1 MDKRTRVLN
10 HELDLTFP
18 DSFHPLSKE
27 ELAGL
32 QNPAGAEG
40 AAFSDPDDHIL
51 FSVGWKPIGTLS
63 NLLLTTKDLAKNM
76 DASFKR
82 SFAPYSYQSGGL
94 LEASIGGLPAKGVRY
109 QYTAKE
115 GVAMTGLSYV
125 LKRKK
130 VIYYLHYY
138 TRAAL
143 EQKNQAIL
151 QEILKTA
158 RWA

>member
-51 FSVGWKPIGTLS
+51 FSVGWKPPSEAFLRR
-63 NLLLTTKDLAKNM
+63 
-76 DASFKR
+76 ASAISIRPRK
-82 SFAPYSYQSGGL
+82 
-94 LEASIGGLPAKGVRY
+94 AS
-109 QYTAKE
+109 Q
-115 GVAMTGLSYV
+115 
-125 LKRKK
+125 
-130 VIYYLHYY
+130 
-138 TRAAL
+138 
-143 EQKNQAIL
+143 
-151 QEILKTA
+151 
-158 RWA
+158 